1 MLPIKR
7 SHPAGPLD
15 EAIADIV
22 GWTCCPFESEGK
34 ARIAVENGAEG
45 TDHGTASVQFV
56 VGGSVQPGLF
66 GDYPDLGKLVDGDLV
81 HTLDYRALYEQVCS
95 KWLGDTQNTWGAY
108 QDNRLTSLLKT

>member
-34 ARIAVENGAEG
+34 ARIAVSFAE
-45 TDHGTASVQFV
+45 TCVPQV
-56 VGGSVQPGLF
+56 IE
-66 GDYPDLGKLVDGDLV
+66 
-81 HTLDYRALYEQVCS
+81 YREV
-95 KWLGDTQNTWGAY
+95 
-108 QDNRLTSLLKT
+108 NRLPN